1 MINAEDI
8 CLWSD
13 GTRCYGEELEEMM
26 SFMSDDFQVLKFDT
40 QEYWEFLVDQDYSM
54 GEIDNA

>member
-8 CLWSD
+8 CVWSD
-13 GTRCYGEELEEMM
+13 GTWCYGEELEEML

-54 GEIDNA
+54 GEIDYA